1 MADFHITCG
10 EFINYSTSLNAKHVQ
25 NKAAR
30 KAAANRPK
38 KTRRSDII
46 RKPVVYPSFEKPSEY
61 TISDAP
67 AAPVAKKSE

>member
-1 MADFHITCG
+1 MVLKY
-10 EFINYSTSLNAKHVQ
+10 YSTSLDAKHVQ

-46 RKPVVYPSFEKPSEY
+46 RNPVVYPSFEKPSEY

-67 AAPVAKKSE
+67 AAPVTKKSE